1 MLCLSVSLCCLS
13 VCLSVCRFV
22 YLPILSVSVC
32 NLPEAIPCYLYT
44 IVAGIFPANVQIS
57 IRLEVLTGFHLQTEP
72 GDTAE
77 WAITMSVGNIHLFVK
92 VTFKLYMNC
101 LKYTYNN
108 SYVEFCVCFER
119 VNDQDFQ
126 PQAITIIFIP
136 NWKAQCERI
145 VVFLC

>member
-1 MLCLSVSLCCLS
+1 MISVCRSCC
-13 VCLSVCRFV
+13 VCLSLCVVCLFV
-22 YLPILSVSVC
+22 YLPILSISVC
-32 NLPEAIPCYLYT
+32 NLPQAIPCYLYT
-44 IVAGIFPANVQIS
+44 IVASIFPTNVEIS
-57 IRLEVLTGFHLQTEP
+57 IRLEVLTGFHLQAEP

-77 WAITMSVGNIHLFVK
+77 WGITMSVGNLRLFVK

-101 LKYTYNN
+101 LKYTYNY